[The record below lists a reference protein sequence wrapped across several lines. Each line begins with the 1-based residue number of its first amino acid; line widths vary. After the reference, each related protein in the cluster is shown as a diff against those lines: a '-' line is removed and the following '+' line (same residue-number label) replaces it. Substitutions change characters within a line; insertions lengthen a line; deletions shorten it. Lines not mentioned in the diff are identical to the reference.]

1 MDYIQQQK
9 IEINKKSTGLAFA
22 LWFFLGGFGAH
33 RFYLGFKRSAIIIAL
48 LNAFGTGCLLFSI
61 GDTAQSTVEILQQ
74 QDVHQSSLFSY
85 VMSLI
90 LIPLYFC
97 ILVDAFKLPEW
108 IKKYNLNIIEK
119 FSNKSN

>member
-61 GDTAQSTVEILQQ
+61 GDIAQSTVEILQQ

-97 ILVDAFKLPEW
+97 ILVDAFKLTGW

>member
-9 IEINKKSTGLAFA
+9 IEINKKSIGLSFA
-22 LWFFLGGFGAH
+22 LWIFLGGFGAH

-48 LNAFGTGCLLFSI
+48 LNAFGIGCLLFSI
-61 GDTAQSTVEILQQ
+61 CDAGQATVEILQQ
-74 QDVHQSSLFSY
+74 QNVHQSSSFSY

-90 LIPLYFC
+90 LIPLYFWV
-97 ILVDAFKLPEW
+97 LVDAFRLSGW
-108 IKKYNLNIIEK
+108 VKKYNLNIIEK